1 MVVRNRLMLLCA
13 AALVCSVASPQQVAA
28 APCPKT
34 YVAKR
39 GDSWWSIAQKSNTT
53 LNRVL
58 KLNGAKTSTKILIG
72 DEVCVPGQL
81 TPVAS
86 TPAIPKYTQAEV
98 IQIIRDA
105 WPDDLEERAL
115 FIAHRESKYQSGA
128 ISRGKCCY
136 GLFQIYYRWHKTW
149 LPEVGVT
156 SANQLL
162 DPRLNAA
169 AAYRMYQRNN
179 GWGPWK

>member
-1 MVVRNRLMLLCA
+1 MVVRNRLLFLCA
-13 AALVCSVASPQQVAA
+13 VALVCSVVSPQQVDAA
-28 APCPKT
+28 SCPRT
-34 YVAKR
+34 YIAKR

-58 KLNGAKTSTKILIG
+58 KLNGAKSTTRILVG
-72 DEVCVPGQL
+72 DEVCIPADKAPAATV
-81 TPVAS
+81 S
-86 TPAIPKYTQAEV
+86 TFTQAEV

-115 FIAHRESKYQSGA
+115 FIAHRESKYRPGA
-128 ISRGKCCY
+128 ISGSKCCY
-136 GLFQIYYRWHKTW
+136 GLFQIYYRWHKSW

-156 SANQLL
+156 SAIQLL

-169 AAYRMYQRNN
+169 AAYRMYKRNN

>member
-1 MVVRNRLMLLCA
+1 MVVRNRLVFLCA
-13 AALVCSVASPQQVAA
+13 AALVCSVVSPQQVNAA
-28 APCPKT
+28 SCSRT
-34 YVAKR
+34 YIAIQ

-58 KLNGAKTSTKILIG
+58 KLNGAKTATRILIG
-72 DEVCVPGQL
+72 DEVCLPADKA
-81 TPVAS
+81 PVAS
-86 TPAIPKYTQAEV
+86 VPTFTQAEV

-128 ISRGKCCY
+128 ISGSKCCY
-136 GLFQIYYRWHKTW
+136 GLFQIYYRWHKSW
-149 LPEVGVT
+149 LPEIGVT

-169 AAYRMYQRNN
+169 AAFRMYQRNN